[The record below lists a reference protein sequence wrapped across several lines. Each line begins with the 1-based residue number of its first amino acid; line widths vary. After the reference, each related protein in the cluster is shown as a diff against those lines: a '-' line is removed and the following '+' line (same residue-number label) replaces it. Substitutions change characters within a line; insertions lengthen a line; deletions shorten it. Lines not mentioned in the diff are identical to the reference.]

1 MIASLRR
8 GSRGCG
14 ATGFLRLTVSGIE
27 WNGREKFYRYEAWL
41 FYLITHFL
49 KPWGYTLQGRVPWR
63 GQDRRDV
70 GTIHVAH
77 NRILDFNPILESED
91 QGDEDGDRPV

>member
-1 MIASLRR
+1 MVDDSEPPAGQPGLWCNWVPTAD
-8 GSRGCG
+8 G
-14 ATGFLRLTVSGIE
+14 TGIE

-41 FYLITHFL
+41 FYLITHLL
-49 KPWGYTLQGRVPWR
+49 KPWGYVLQGQVTWR

-77 NRILDFNPILESED
+77 NRILDFNPIAESED
-91 QGDEDGDRPV
+91 